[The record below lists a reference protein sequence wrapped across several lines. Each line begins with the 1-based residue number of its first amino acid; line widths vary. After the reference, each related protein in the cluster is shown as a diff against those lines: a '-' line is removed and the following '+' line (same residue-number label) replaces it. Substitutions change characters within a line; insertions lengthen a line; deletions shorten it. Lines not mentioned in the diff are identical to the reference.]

1 MVAVVVVVSI
11 KSNTHPERVR
21 ILILLNIFFSFSPF
35 WVPDKFTLQERKGK
49 KPPSIQ
55 TTRLSTFGRGY
66 RVLR

>member
-21 ILILLNIFFSFSPF
+21 ILILLNIFLLFFPL

-49 KPPSIQ
+49 K
-55 TTRLSTFGRGY
+55 TTIYSDY
-66 RVLR
+66 KAEYLRSGVQGT